1 MSTQELQNA
10 QPERNLFTDLT
21 LGRSVAWETVIG
33 RPFAT
38 DQLCINRSPANELV
52 LEWRSMAAIRPHADS
67 PMIIEF
73 AIPEAVITH
82 GTPSG
87 FKSQLLTDFLS
98 CAAGQASEP
107 LRTAFYQELRHK
119 DFQVKSIT
127 NGSIAHE
134 LQRTF
139 DANSAA
145 FHRCE
150 ILWKP

>member
-1 MSTQELQNA
+1 MSTQELYPN
-10 QPERNLFTDLT
+10 QPERNLFNDLT
-21 LGRSVAWETVIG
+21 LGCCVAWESVIG
-33 RPFAT
+33 KPFAT
-38 DQLCINRSPANELV
+38 EQLCLHRSPHNEMV
-52 LEWRSMAAIRPHADS
+52 LEWHSKAAIRPQTDL
-67 PMIIEF
+67 PMVIEF
-73 AIPEAVITH
+73 AVPEAVLS
-82 GTPSG
+82 GETPSA

-107 LRTAFYQELRHK
+107 LRTPFYQELRRR
-119 DFQVKSIT
+119 DFKVRSIT

-139 DANSAA
+139 DANSTV